1 MEQTMPARSN
11 SGDIK
16 LANKHISAKNKTV
29 NNRTEKMIGEDSDLA
44 SLSGLDKTVY
54 LLKNSRKNFA
64 VITVFLTV
72 LVTVIVI
79 LLWSTSSNYRPLY
92 AAQEP
97 YNNSEII
104 AALEGENIKFKMQP
118 DTGVILVEDG
128 RVSEIRMLLA
138 TKGVKATLPEG
149 LDILD
154 KEPALGTSQFIE
166 NARYNHGLEG
176 ELAKTIMSL
185 NAINNARVHLAIP
198 KESLFVGRDKTLAS
212 ASVMLDVKSGE
223 KLNVAQIT
231 SIINLVAGSV
241 SNLSPGSITVTDQSG
256 RLLSD
261 EVNDGNYA
269 LASSKQLDY
278 KQIIEQQIKKQ
289 VQSMLI
295 PILGVNN
302 FRIESTADVDFS
314 KKQETR
320 ETFDTTPVLLSE
332 VRIENN
338 NLSDI
343 AMGIPGSLSATPP
356 VTDGDNKAGNNS
368 SQKSRSESNRK
379 YALGNSV
386 THTEFQ
392 QGKINHLSL
401 SVVINEDIAPQ
412 GAWSEA
418 NLEKIKSMISAAIGL
433 DVKRGDNIS
442 VISFTFSPIQLSD
455 PVAAVWYEEVRL
467 QSLLSIVMSAV
478 VALTLIFVVLRPLIK
493 HIILG
498 NQTVKEQGDFAEK
511 NEIAQQI
518 SLDKEKEFEQ
528 RLSEY
533 GVGESSAE
541 NDSAAQMLPN
551 PDSPLNVQIQHLQ
564 LISKEHP
571 DRVSEILKNWV
582 NA

>member
-1 MEQTMPARSN
+1 MPARGN

-16 LANKHISAKNKTV
+16 LANKHISQKNKIA
-29 NNRTEKMIGEDSDLA
+29 NNRSERVIGDDSDLA
-44 SLSGLDKTVY
+44 SLSGLDKVVY

-64 VITVFLTV
+64 IITVFLTV
-72 LVTVIVI
+72 LVTVIVL

-104 AALEGENIKFKMQP
+104 AALEGENINFKMQP
-118 DTGVILVEDG
+118 DTGIILVEDG

-149 LDILD
+149 LNILD
-154 KEPALGTSQFIE
+154 KETALGTSQFIE

-176 ELAKTIMSL
+176 ELAKTIMSF

-198 KESLFVGRDKTLAS
+198 KESLFVGRDKNLAS

-223 KLNVAQIT
+223 KLKVAQIS

-241 SNLSPGSITVTDQSG
+241 NNLSSESIIVTDQSG

-269 LASSKQLDY
+269 VASSKQLDY
-278 KQIIEQQIKKQ
+278 RQVIEQQIKKQ

-295 PILGVNN
+295 PILGANN

-314 KKQETR
+314 KKEETR
-320 ETFDTTPVLLSE
+320 ETFDTKPVLLSE
-332 VRIENN
+332 IRVEDN
-338 NLSDI
+338 NLSDLAI
-343 AMGIPGSLSATPP
+343 GIPGALSATAP

-368 SQKSRSESNRK
+368 SQKYRSESNRK

-412 GAWSEA
+412 GEWSEA
-418 NLEKIKSMISAAIGL
+418 SLGKIKSMISAAIGL
-433 DVKRGDNIS
+433 DVERGDHIS
-442 VISFTFSPIQLSD
+442 VISFTFSPIQLAD
-455 PVAAVWYEEVRL
+455 PIAAVWYEEVRL
-467 QSLLSIVMSAV
+467 QSLLSIVLSAV

-493 HIILG
+493 HILLG
-498 NQTVKEQGDFAEK
+498 NQAVKEQRDLPEK
-511 NEIAQQI
+511 HETVQQHP
-518 SLDKEKEFEQ
+518 LDKEKEFEQ

-541 NDSAAQMLPN
+541 NNLAAQMLPS

-571 DRVSEILKNWV
+571 NRVSEILKNWI